1 MDKDYEIIQNI
12 SLAEK
17 KEQVAPEAAPVV
29 TVTPPGEEVAPSP
42 VIETP
47 TIATPEVAIQVP
59 EQAAPIVAVPEVKLE
74 IPGMDVPAVEETPV
88 AVEVAPTVEEPV
100 TVEPTYEKPVVVAEE
115 PTPEY
120 SYGDNTSD
128 DEYKSMFANTDVEV
142 PAYNNYGNNY
152 NDSYENSYN
161 SAPSYTAESV
171 VSVDINFKDENSI
184 NNYYDQKREASINEI
199 EKERAAAL
207 DQCKKYQEMANW
219 VNDIG
224 SSFNF
229 FKGRSGY

>member
-17 KEQVAPEAAPVV
+17 KEQVAPEAAPEV
-29 TVTPPGEEVAPSP
+29 TVTPPGEEVASSP
-42 VIETP
+42 VIEIP
-47 TIATPEVAIQVP
+47 AIATPEVAIQVP
-59 EQAAPIVAVPEVKLE
+59 EQAVPAVAVPEVKLE
-74 IPGMDVPAVEETPV
+74 IPGMDVPAVEE
-88 AVEVAPTVEEPV
+88 PV
-100 TVEPTYEKPVVVAEE
+100 TVEPTYEEPVVVAEE

-128 DEYKSMFANTDVEV
+128 DEYKSMFTNTDVEV
-142 PAYNNYGNNY
+142 PAYNNY

>member
-1 MDKDYEIIQNI
+1 MSSPKWPSAI
-12 SLAEK
+12 
-17 KEQVAPEAAPVV
+17 
-29 TVTPPGEEVAPSP
+29 TFVAPSALAAL
-42 VIETP
+42 
-47 TIATPEVAIQVP
+47 IAVWTCA
-59 EQAAPIVAVPEVKLE
+59 
-74 IPGMDVPAVEETPV
+74 
-88 AVEVAPTVEEPV
+88 
-100 TVEPTYEKPVVVAEE
+100 
-115 PTPEY
+115 
-120 SYGDNTSD
+120 
-128 DEYKSMFANTDVEV
+128 
-142 PAYNNYGNNY
+142 
-152 NDSYENSYN
+152 YN

-229 FKGRSGY
+229 FKGRSRY